1 VSVTSDIPLTNIQGP
16 NEDLYPADEDD
27 QRRIV
32 AWVNKRFIEAR
43 DARQP
48 HLDRWDKYYRMYR
61 SYVKKRQR
69 GEWRS
74 RVWMPV
80 AFYVIE
86 TITPRLVA
94 QLPEFTV
101 YGVGPED
108 VQAAD
113 MMEDLLRWASE
124 SSGLYL
130 ELVKALKSAL
140 IYGTGILKVLYDEKV
155 RYDIKRDQMTTQQTA
170 EVPIGQIDLDGNPI
184 TQTVVVGEEP
194 TGEEVVTRTPYMA
207 YQGPVAEAVNIRDF
221 YIDPIADS
229 VESARYVIHRVFRD
243 RAHMEKM
250 FKNGAYKR
258 PPDELWQNFLTSK
271 HPTQETQDLIGL
283 GGTSTSEDRNLY
295 QLLEVWTDD
304 FVVTTSGGN
313 EYAGILLRAQR
324 NPFAH
329 GEKPFVRLI
338 DHLVPHEFWGIGE
351 MEPLEGLQDMLNTIW
366 NSRIDNVK
374 LVMNTMLGAV
384 VDYLVD
390 PKDLEIKP
398 GGIIRVKE
406 GIPVDQVIKPI
417 ELGDVTQKSYQEA
430 NEIERMTEKVS
441 GVSQYTAGLDSG
453 TGALNRTATG
463 VALISEQGS
472 TRFAHKVKMAELTG
486 FRSLARQ
493 FGSLLQ
499 QYMPA
504 EMQVRILGPMGQ
516 AYYQTVTADSVSG
529 RFDYDIEAES
539 STQTESLRREQTLSL
554 FQMLAADPYS
564 KPLKIR
570 QDLLKTFGRKD
581 IQDYILTPE
590 ELQMLQQQMAGQQAA
605 GPEQG
610 SPQGGGGEPQ

>member
-1 VSVTSDIPLTNIQGP
+1 MSVTSDIPVNDIQGP
-16 NEDLYPADEDD
+16 GEDLFPTDEQD

-32 AWVNKRFIEAR
+32 EWVNKRFVEAK

-48 HLDRWDKYYRMYR
+48 HQDRWDKFYKMYR
-61 SYVKKRQR
+61 SYTKKRSA
-69 GEWRS
+69 GDWRS

-94 QLPEFTV
+94 QLPAFTV

-108 VQAAD
+108 AAPAK
-113 MMEDLLRWASE
+113 MMEELLRWASE

-130 ELVKALKSAL
+130 ELVKALKSSL
-140 IYGTGILKVLYDEKV
+140 IYGTGILKTLYD
-155 RYDIKRDQMTTQQTA
+155 KRDRYQIVRQPEMRQQTA
-170 EVPIGQIDLDGNPI
+170 EVPLGQMDIDGNPI

-194 TGEEVVTRTPYMA
+194 TGNEIVTRVPYTA

-221 YIDPIADS
+221 FIDPIADS
-229 VESARYVIHRVFRD
+229 IESARYVIHRVFRD
-243 RAHMEKM
+243 RAHMEMM

-258 PPDELWQNFLTSK
+258 PPEDSWTNFINSSK
-271 HPTQETQDLIGL
+271 HPTQETQDLVGL
-283 GGTSTSEDRNLY
+283 GGGGEGRDRNLF

-304 FVVTTSGGN
+304 FVVTCTAGN
-313 EYAGILLRAQR
+313 ERAALLLRVER

-329 GEKPFVRLI
+329 GEKPFVRLV

-351 MEPLEGLQDMLNTIW
+351 LEPLEGLQDILNTIW
-366 NSRIDNVK
+366 NTRIDNVRLTMNAM
-374 LVMNTMLGAV
+374 LVASME
-384 VDYLVD
+384 YLVD
-390 PKDLEIKP
+390 ARDLESKP

-406 GIPVDQVIKPI
+406 GIPADQVIEPI
-417 ELGDVTQKSYQEA
+417 VIPDNTNAARQEA
-430 NEIERMTEKVS
+430 EEIERMTEKVS
-441 GVSQYTAGLDSG
+441 GVSQYTAGSDSG

-463 VALISEQGS
+463 VALISEQGA

-486 FRSLARQ
+486 FRNLARQ

-499 QYMPA
+499 QYMPR
-504 EMQVRILGPMGQ
+504 EMVVRVMGEMGNP
-516 AYYQTVTADSVSG
+516 YYQIVTQDAVSG

-570 QDLLKTFGRKD
+570 QDLLETFGRKNV
-581 IQDYILTPE
+581 QEYILTPE
-590 ELQMLQQQMAGQQAA
+590 ELMMAQQQQAEQEA
-605 GPEQG
+605 AAPAEEEGPPSE
-610 SPQGGGGEPQ
+610 SE